1 MSEVNKFIFDLAR
14 RNKRN
19 IIWILSV
26 AMIGSLIAS
35 GVPLIY
41 GKLFDLAII
50 PNSSLN
56 FILSLIGLWFFI
68 NIVSNFISNKTVEM
82 GEKLAVK
89 IYADTSADSYSHF
102 IKLPIPFHK
111 KERRGEIID
120 KITRSANRLHSLV
133 EVFSSTLPYFLMLIF
148 AVGVMSFLQWQLAVV
163 VILSFFIYALATVAK
178 TKKLMKIKLHEDKFY
193 SKQYGKIYD
202 KLQNVFL
209 VKNFAM
215 EEQEKDDI
223 SKRMNRLKNVSAH
236 AAKKDAELSTI
247 QDIIYTISFVSVLSL
262 AILFLRS
269 GDLTSGQFIMF
280 FGYTNMAFA
289 PFRHIT
295 AIYRNFRL
303 VTVSIR
309 RIIGL
314 KRMIPEE
321 MKHGDNVIHDFKGEI
336 DFENISFKYPKG
348 REVLK
353 NMNLKIKAGETVALV
368 GRSGVGKT
376 TLSELI
382 LGYYK
387 PENGKIK
394 FDGIEISKLK
404 LKWLRD
410 QIAIVPQDL
419 NLFND
424 TLLNN
429 LRYAKPD
436 AKKEQILN
444 ATKAA
449 HAHDFIEK
457 FHKKYLS
464 IVGEEGIK
472 LSMGQRQRI
481 AISMAFLKDPKI
493 LILDEPTSALDAESE
508 RKVQEGINKLIKGR
522 TTIIIAHRFS
532 TVRKANRI
540 IVLDK
545 GKIAEM
551 GTHYDLM
558 KKKGIYYNL
567 YSLQRGT
574 DLMDK

>member
-1 MSEVNKFIFDLAR
+1 MSEVNKFIFALIR
-14 RNKRN
+14 RNKRE
-19 IIWILSV
+19 IIRILTV
-26 AMIGSLIAS
+26 AMVGSLIAS
-35 GVPLIY
+35 GVPFIY

-56 FILSLIGLWFFI
+56 FILSLIGLWFFV
-68 NIVSNFISNKTVEM
+68 NISSNFISNKTVEM
-82 GEKLAVK
+82 GEKLGVK
-89 IYADTSADSYSHF
+89 IYSDTSADSYSHF

-111 KERRGEIID
+111 KERRGEVLD

-133 EVFSSTLPYFLMLIF
+133 DVFSSTLPYFLMLII
-148 AVGVMSFLQWQLAVV
+148 AVVVMFFLQWQLAIV
-163 VILSFFIYALATVAK
+163 VILSFFIYTIATIAK
-178 TKKLMKIKLHEDKFY
+178 TKKLMKIRLHEDRFY

-215 EEQEKDDI
+215 EEQEKEDI
-223 SKRMNRLKNVSAH
+223 GKRMSRLKNVSAY
-236 AAKKDAELSTI
+236 ATKKDAELSTI
-247 QDIIYTISFVSVLSL
+247 QDIIYTIGFVSVLSL

-269 GDLTSGQFIMF
+269 GDLTSGQFITF

-309 RIIGL
+309 RLVNL
-314 KRMIPEE
+314 KRMVPEE
-321 MKHGDNVIHDFKGEI
+321 MKHGEKIIPDFRGEI

-348 REVLK
+348 KEVLK
-353 NMNLKIKAGETVALV
+353 NMSLKIKAGETVALV
-368 GRSGVGKT
+368 GKSGVGKT

-382 LGYYK
+382 LGYYR

-419 NLFND
+419 NLFNE
-424 TLLNN
+424 TLVNN
-429 LRYAKPD
+429 LKYAKPD
-436 AKKEQILN
+436 ATKEQILS

-449 HAHDFIEK
+449 HAHEFIEK
-457 FHKKYLS
+457 FPKKYS
-464 IVGEEGIK
+464 SVVGEEGIK

-481 AISMAFLKDPKI
+481 AIAMAFLKNPKI

-508 RKVQEGINKLIKGR
+508 RKVQEGINRLIHGR

-551 GTHYDLM
+551 GNHNELM
-558 KKKGIYYNL
+558 RKKGIYHNL

-574 DLMDK
+574 DLIDK